1 MTDLSDFLKEL
12 SSANPVPGGGSVAA
26 LECALGSSLLIMVGN
41 LTIGRKKYAA
51 AEERV
56 AQIREE
62 ALALQTRAVRLADED
77 VEAYGR
83 VARVLGMPRDTDAEK
98 AERREHMQAALKGA
112 VEPPLATMATATRI
126 LDLAAELMVL
136 GNQSA
141 ISDVGSAA
149 GAARAGFEAALLNVE
164 INLASISDAEWVR
177 HVRQTVD
184 SLPPAAIRADT
195 IATYVLAA
203 IRS

>member
-1 MTDLSDFLKEL
+1 MTDLNEFMEQL

-26 LECALGSSLLIMVGN
+26 LECALGASLLAMVTN
-41 LTIGRKKYAA
+41 LTLGRRKYAE

-56 AQIREE
+56 TQVREE
-62 ALALQTRAVRLADED
+62 ALLLQARAMSLAEED

-83 VARVLGMPRDTDAEK
+83 VARVLGMPRETDAEK
-98 AERREHMQAALKGA
+98 EARREHMQAALKGA
-112 VEPPLATMATATRI
+112 IAPPLETMAAAARV
-126 LDLAAELMVL
+126 LDLAAELMVI
-136 GNQSA
+136 GNRSA

-149 GAARAGFEAALLNVE
+149 GAARAGFDAALLNVE
-164 INLASISDAEWVR
+164 INLASISDAEWVQD
-177 HVRQTVD
+177 VRRTVGTF
-184 SLPPAAIRADT
+184 PPIAERADT